1 MTDDKTTTAALI
13 EDIKT
18 TRDELKLKA
27 HLFEM
32 EMQDEWAA
40 LEKKWDGLDLNLD
53 DAGAAAKEAA
63 GNVGA
68 AAGLL
73 IEELGKGYKKIK
85 DAL

>member
-1 MTDDKTTTAALI
+1 MTDSKDTASLV
-13 EDIKT
+13 EDLKT

-32 EMQDEWAA
+32 DMKNEWAD

-53 DAGAAAKEAA
+53 DASDAAKESA

-68 AAGLL
+68 AASLL

-85 DAL
+85 AAL

>member
-1 MTDDKTTTAALI
+1 MTDSNDTASLV
-13 EDIKT
+13 EDLKT

-32 EMQDEWAA
+32 DMKNEWTD
-40 LEKKWDGLDLNLD
+40 LEKKWDGLNLD
-53 DAGAAAKEAA
+53 DATDAAKESA

-68 AAGLL
+68 AASLL